1 MVESACSMRETIT
14 ARVLPGVNA
23 MPSVVTLIAR

>member
-1 MVESACSMRETIT
+1 MRETIT
-14 ARVLPGVNA
+14 ARVFPGVNA